1 MVSAF
6 FALTIFI
13 IQAIYSIIPTAHKQM
28 KTAFVIF
35 KKKEIM
41 DNKRF
46 TKFLFP
52 TEDVSI
58 VNSSLLLAARFIFGL
73 TFLSHGLSKWV
84 AFESLALSFPDP
96 LGVGSTISLLLIL
109 FAEVIC
115 SIAFIVGFM
124 YRLLMIPMIFAMLM
138 AVFVIHSGDPLA
150 TRELAIIYL
159 TIFVIMYITGP
170 GNFSVD
176 AAIYRHSISHK
187 REREIL
193 VE

>member
-1 MVSAF
+1 
-6 FALTIFI
+6 
-13 IQAIYSIIPTAHKQM
+13 
-28 KTAFVIF
+28 
-35 KKKEIM
+35 M
-41 DNKRF
+41 DYKSFRN
-46 TKFLFP
+46 FLFP
-52 TEDVSI
+52 AQNVSI
-58 VNSSLLLAARFIFGL
+58 LTSSLLLAVRFIIGL

-96 LGVGSTISLLLIL
+96 LGVGSTVSLLLIL

-124 YRLLMIPMIFAMLM
+124 YRLLMIPMIFAMFM

-150 TRELAIIYL
+150 VRELAIIYL

-176 AAIYRHSISHK
+176 AAIYKHSISRK
-187 REREIL
+187 IEQEL
-193 VE
+193 PVE

>member
-1 MVSAF
+1 
-6 FALTIFI
+6 
-13 IQAIYSIIPTAHKQM
+13 
-28 KTAFVIF
+28 
-35 KKKEIM
+35 M

-73 TFLSHGLSKWV
+73 TFLSHGLYKWV